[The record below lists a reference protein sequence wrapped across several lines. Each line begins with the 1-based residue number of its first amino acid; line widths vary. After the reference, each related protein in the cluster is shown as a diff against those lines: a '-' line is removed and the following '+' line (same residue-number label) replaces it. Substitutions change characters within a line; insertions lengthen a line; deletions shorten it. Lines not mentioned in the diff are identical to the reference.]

1 MNITFK
7 EKLRYKLLGNAWS
20 AERKIYIDYVRLL
33 ATVFV
38 VCVHTLEL
46 ARTQLAPGTI
56 PFQIAEVFH
65 FVFLSCNLL
74 FIMVSGA
81 LLLPIK
87 NERIGDFFVKRFSK
101 VAIPFL
107 VYYII
112 YVCAKEGIQCLY
124 PNYWLTF
131 LKRILI
137 GPPVEAPHFWLIYVI
152 LWLYVLTPFLRY
164 LVQNIPDEIFAGVIV
179 VIFLVNALDTYL
191 PLFGK
196 DAHLSGVVDSY
207 VGVFL
212 LGYYM
217 AERCCKRAENILIAG
232 GIASFLITCYIFF
245 NLGWYDDYVYNNAPT
260 MMLFASALFLELKR
274 LATHWEKKGLLLQF
288 VSRYSFA
295 ILLIHWAV
303 LHVVVK
309 QVLKVNV
316 MSGGV
321 IGGCLLAI
329 VLTLVISLVGGMV
342 FDLLLI
348 QPLQKLFGKCFS
360 QKKKQVTLN
369 TGK

>member
-7 EKLRYKLLGNAWS
+7 EKLRYKLFGSAWG
-20 AERKIYIDYVRLL
+20 ADRKIYIDYVRLL

-46 ARTQLAPGTI
+46 ARTQLAPGTV

-81 LLLPIK
+81 LLLPVK
-87 NERIGDFFVKRFSK
+87 GERVGDFFVKRFSK
-101 VAIPFL
+101 VAIPFV

-112 YVCAKEGIQCLY
+112 YVCAKEGIRCLY
-124 PNYWLTF
+124 PNYWLTL

-137 GPPVEAPHFWLIYVI
+137 GPPSEAPHFWLIYVI

-164 LVQNIPDEIFAGVIV
+164 LVQNIPDEVFAGVIV
-179 VIFLVNALDTYL
+179 VIFLINALDTYL
-191 PLFGK
+191 PLFGMNP
-196 DAHLSGVVDSY
+196 HLSGVVDSY

-217 AERCCKRAENILIAG
+217 AERCSKRAENILIAG
-232 GIASFLITCYIFF
+232 GTASFFITCYIFF

-260 MMLFASALFLELKR
+260 MMLFASTLFLGAKH
-274 LATHWEKKGLLLQF
+274 LAECWAKKGLLLQLF
-288 VSRYSFA
+288 SRYSFA

-303 LHVVVK
+303 LHVAVK
-309 QVLKVNV
+309 QILKVNV

-329 VLTLVISLVGGMV
+329 VLTLTLSLVSGVV
-342 FDLLLI
+342 FELLLI
-348 QPLQKLFGKCFS
+348 QPLQKLFVKCFS
-360 QKKKQVTLN
+360 HKKK
-369 TGK
+369 

>member
-7 EKLRYKLLGNAWS
+7 EKLRYRLLGNAWS
-20 AERKIYIDYVRLL
+20 AERKIYIDYVRVL

-46 ARTQLAPGTI
+46 ARTQLMPGTI
-56 PFQIAEVFH
+56 PFQLAEVFH

-74 FIMVSGA
+74 FVMVSGA
-81 LLLPIK
+81 LLLPIP
-87 NERIGDFFVKRFSK
+87 NERVGEFFVKRFSK

-124 PNYWLTF
+124 PNYWFTF
-131 LKRILI
+131 FKRILA

-164 LVQNIPDEIFAGVIV
+164 LVSNVSNEVLTGVIV
-179 VIFLVNALDTYL
+179 VIFFVNALDTYL
-191 PLFGK
+191 PLFGM

-207 VGVFL
+207 AGVFL

-217 AERCCKRAENILIAG
+217 AERCSKRAEKLLIAG
-232 GIASFLITCYIFF
+232 GMASFLITCYLFF
-245 NLGWYDDYVYNNAPT
+245 FHGWYDDYVYNNAPT
-260 MMLFASALFLELKR
+260 MMLFASALFLGMKR
-274 LATHWEKKGLLLQF
+274 LAAHWERKGVLLQLI
-288 VSRYSFA
+288 SRYSFA

-303 LHVVVK
+303 LHVAVK
-309 QVLKVNV
+309 QVLKVDV
-316 MSGGV
+316 TSGGIV
-321 IGGCLLAI
+321 GGCLLAI
-329 VLTLVISLVGGMV
+329 VLTLVLSLAGGIV
-342 FDLLLI
+342 FEQLLI
-348 QPLQKLFGKCFS
+348 QPLQKLFVRCFS
-360 QKKKQVTLN
+360 PKKCKAAA
-369 TGK
+369 